1 MEEVYLRKIMTTVIL
16 VVLGVL
22 SFFLVK
28 PILLS
33 IIFGILLAF
42 LFLPVYNWFHKIT
55 NSKNISAFLIC
66 FLLILLIVLPLWFLT
81 PVIIDQSIKIYM
93 ASQQMDFAKPLKN
106 IFPAIFSSE
115 EFSTE
120 IGSIIHSFV
129 TKLTNKL
136 MNSLST
142 LILNFPTIF
151 LQSIVVFFT
160 LFFVLRDKKEML
172 FYIKSLLP
180 FTKDVENKLF
190 KLSKDITSS
199 VIYGQIV
206 IGIIQ
211 GLLLGLGLF
220 LFNVPNALILTLLA
234 CLAGVFP
241 IIGVAI
247 IWIPVVIYLLIAG
260 NTFPAFGVIIFGLIS
275 SSIDNFIRP
284 IIVSKRTHMPSSL
297 ILIGMIGGL
306 FLFGILGLILGPLIL
321 AYLLIILEIYR
332 NKRTPSILTE

>member
-1 MEEVYLRKIMTTVIL
+1 
-16 VVLGVL
+16 
-22 SFFLVK
+22 
-28 PILLS
+28 
-33 IIFGILLAF
+33 
-42 LFLPVYNWFHKIT
+42 
-55 NSKNISAFLIC
+55 
-66 FLLILLIVLPLWFLT
+66 
-81 PVIIDQSIKIYM
+81 
-93 ASQQMDFAKPLKN
+93 
-106 IFPAIFSSE
+106 
-115 EFSTE
+115 
-120 IGSIIHSFV
+120 
-129 TKLTNKL
+129 
-136 MNSLST
+136 
-142 LILNFPTIF
+142 
-151 LQSIVVFFT
+151 
-160 LFFVLRDKKEML
+160 ML